1 MRSPLVV
8 GQVCSDAFGLI
19 GFGRPYANRIGGST
33 RLGTTILE
41 ANGHLVR
48 RRGQLTDAPSTG
60 SIEIRVTPFLAV
72 VPGERS
78 LDCVVLGAAPSGAN
92 RDAFD
97 MLDPT
102 LDVVALWSF
111 RDHREESAKT
121 HIPAAA
127 ALDVNQTAIADGA
140 ATMGGDGEPLELSG
154 IRVLERLRQRLRQ
167 RCLLDLRKGAHLV

>member
-1 MRSPLVV
+1 MASADPSA
-8 GQVCSDAFGLI
+8 GA
-19 GFGRPYANRIGGST
+19 ARIT

-127 ALDVNQTAIADGA
+127 ALDVNQTAIADRA
-140 ATMGGDGEPLELSG
+140 ATMGGDGEPLELRG